1 MRRHRQASISKS
13 PSSRKSEVVERVVE
27 AMKSKSS
34 EKKKKKITTSKSV
47 SEKKE
52 EIVEVADA
60 VEQEWNKQVK

>member
-1 MRRHRQASISKS
+1 MTKTSTSKTK
-13 PSSRKSEVVERVVE
+13 KSF
-27 AMKSKSS
+27 S
-34 EKKKKKITTSKSV
+34 KKITTSKSV